1 MRRVGHL
8 FRKSCIGIWYLDEI
22 ILCAA
27 YGTERLFSLVLFLQ
41 RCLTGLIYIF
51 RAAVEDSCSDDM
63 FGPTQNIESDPSTQ
77 SPNLMT
83 KYLSG
88 DSTKIDSPGSF
99 QRLQNI
105 LTMEIS
111 TPSFNHEFFN
121 NELSNHELFNHG
133 LFNYELW
140 P

>member
-1 MRRVGHL
+1 MRQSCLISEKSIDRLIL
-8 FRKSCIGIWYLDEI
+8 F
-22 ILCAA
+22 
-27 YGTERLFSLVLFLQ
+27 
-41 RCLTGLIYIF
+41 YIF
-51 RAAVEDSCSDDM
+51 RAAVEDSSSDDM

-105 LTMEIS
+105 STMNIS
-111 TPSFNHEFFN
+111 IPSF
-121 NELSNHELFNHG
+121 NHELFNHEIFNHKIFNHE
-133 LFNYELW
+133 LFNFKFELVQ

>member
-1 MRRVGHL
+1 MQRR
-8 FRKSCIGIWYLDEI
+8 F
-22 ILCAA
+22 
-27 YGTERLFSLVLFLQ
+27 T
-41 RCLTGLIYIF
+41 IF
-51 RAAVEDSCSDDM
+51 RAAVEDSSSDDM

-77 SPNLMT
+77 SPNVMT

-105 LTMEIS
+105 SNMEIS
-111 TPSFNHEFFN
+111 TPSFNHE
-121 NELSNHELFNHG
+121 LSNHELFNHE
-133 LFNYELW
+133 LFNHEIFNHELLNFKFELVQ

>member
-1 MRRVGHL
+1 MRQSCLISEKSIDRLIL
-8 FRKSCIGIWYLDEI
+8 F
-22 ILCAA
+22 
-27 YGTERLFSLVLFLQ
+27 
-41 RCLTGLIYIF
+41 YIF
-51 RAAVEDSCSDDM
+51 RAAVEDSSSDDM

-105 LTMEIS
+105 STIKFS
-111 TPSFNHEFFN
+111 TPSFNHEV
-121 NELSNHELFNHG
+121 LKHKLFNHEF
-133 LFNYELW
+133 LTMKYVLDKPMVSPW
-140 P
+140 L